1 MNVSRMPTA
10 EEINALPQHVRDYIH
25 WLATD
30 ADPASTLQ
38 RNYFL
43 EQQNAQLQA
52 LLTQELDVVG
62 GMHPKVTYLSN
73 PQGPSRVQ
81 EEFLKQKCG
90 TCEEA
95 IWPCPIMGTRCA
107 CTPTLPTKD
116 EERARNYLKVRL
128 EQAVMQTQ
136 RSKNSWPELAV
147 DNPFIRQLM
156 YRAEA
161 DFHKASKGYLAK
173 RDQGYVMGMFR
184 NVLSAFAN
192 ALTSSGE

>member
-1 MNVSRMPTA
+1 MNVSRTPTA
-10 EEINALPQHVRDYIH
+10 EEIRALPQHVQDYIH

-30 ADPASTLQ
+30 ANPAGTLQ

-52 LLTQELDVVG
+52 LLTKELGVVG
-62 GMHPKVTYLSN
+62 GMHPKVVHLSN
-73 PQGPSRVQ
+73 PQGPSWVQ
-81 EEFLKQKCG
+81 QRFLDPKCG
-90 TCEEA
+90 TCEEP
-95 IWPCPIMGTRCA
+95 IWPDPLTGTKCG
-107 CTPTLPTKD
+107 CTPKIP
-116 EERARNYLKVRL
+116 
-128 EQAVMQTQ
+128 QAVMQTE

-161 DFHKASKGYLAK
+161 DFHKASKGYLTK

>member
-10 EEINALPQHVRDYIH
+10 EEISALPQHVQDYIH

-52 LLTQELDVVG
+52 LVTQELAVSG
-62 GMHPKVTYLSN
+62 GMHPK
-73 PQGPSRVQ
+73 
-81 EEFLKQKCG
+81 
-90 TCEEA
+90 
-95 IWPCPIMGTRCA
+95 A
-107 CTPTLPTKD
+107 CLPTKD

-128 EQAVMQTQ
+128 EQAVLQTQ
-136 RSKNSWPELAV
+136 RSKNEWPEMAV
-147 DNPFIRQLM
+147 DNPLIRQLM

-161 DFHKASKGYLAK
+161 DFHKASKRYLTK